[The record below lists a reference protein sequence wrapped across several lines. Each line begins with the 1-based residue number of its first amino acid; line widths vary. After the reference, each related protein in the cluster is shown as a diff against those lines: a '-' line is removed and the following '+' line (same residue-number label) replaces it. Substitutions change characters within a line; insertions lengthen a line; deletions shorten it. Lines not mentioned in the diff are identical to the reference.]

1 MEQVFLTSQKLEMNM
16 PQMFKTKCIVN
27 FPKYRSR
34 KKVRFGGVKIAKSIK
49 IEENEELIAGHQE
62 IECLWNVLSLPHNNR
77 SLRKI
82 SRTPKLFWN
91 QPFRG
96 VVDLSY
102 IYS

>member
-1 MEQVFLTSQKLEMNM
+1 M

-62 IECLWNVLSLPHNNR
+62 I
-77 SLRKI
+77 
-82 SRTPKLFWN
+82 
-91 QPFRG
+91 
-96 VVDLSY
+96 
-102 IYS
+102 